1 MKFFDTNSFLN
12 MLEHTT
18 IQISEAHS
26 LGNLLSLVFLVSRPA
41 MPRKHFSWIH
51 CLNSHLYPHI
61 EHTPFWWLFVN
72 ELSRSKS
79 NIFLIL
85 TVKRTGANTA
95 LITNALD
102 SPSPSRRRRSNS
114 HILGN
119 VLFSVFLISGPVV
132 PRSISSTHSFWI
144 LINTYIDLNLTVNKN
159 RVK

>member
-51 CLNSHLYPHI
+51 SVWILI

-102 SPSPSRRRRSNS
+102 SPSPSRRRRSES